1 MSWLRMCDL
10 WTFKPKEIMQ
20 NKRHLFECK
29 DSTSPTGSSLLVK
42 VAATHS
48 GIVNSN
54 GRFYRPDAMQ
64 DAAHQWLPPEPG
76 KGFAKPVLVEHD
88 HKSDVLGRVRTAR
101 YIDES
106 YKWSND
112 FPTIKDSVFYKVGDK
127 KVDLF
132 KSVDWIVDN
141 LMGLQDYS
149 GLGYIELGLN
159 VTNPEAIGK
168 VLRDEYL
175 TVSVGFKTDS
185 AICSICHQDWAKD
198 DKCEHRPG
206 VRDEES
212 GKTMFHITG
221 DFVYEE
227 VSFVNFPADPF
238 AGKISKDALKD
249 SLNRKFF
256 MGMSHDKQQA
266 FVAAAGM
273 SMSDAA
279 LDYDIQLVED
289 TVATIHDLSKSEGQ
303 VAFEAE
309 VKSDALNASRSV
321 ELKQNLQDWKPE
333 AEAEKTKKRSL
344 MSTLN
349 AKIKKN
355 GWVGAEAASAAA
367 TDEENEIQAAIST
380 DTNKDCGCGSKKNE
394 SACNC
399 ETDWSKETLTTDE
412 TEFFA
417 DEEGLYAEM
426 VIELDAALAAGELK
440 DEQVK
445 DSKLSTEARKK
456 LGSSTFCGPNRSFPV
471 PDCAHVTAAR
481 RLIGRAKVGDST
493 KSKILACVSRKASS
507 LGCGGA
513 KKDEAPQVA
522 TKTDTIQVSDE
533 FKALLDEKS
542 GNCAAEVLNTYD
554 TLNKHYKG
562 SDDDMKGRMRHLH
575 YRMGESWDNASSL
588 EWAKQHVKAHAKDE
602 VLVSTK
608 DLADKEEAINSL
620 TDEVAALKAAAGNAD
635 AAKATAAEMLK
646 GVKKSLATQIVIYKT
661 LSGAAEYK
669 DLTTEQRS
677 AKVEELSKRHVT
689 SLKDA
694 VADIMTEL
702 KWVEPTT
709 TQPADKAKELSQ
721 PVADNAQVDQSVAA
735 RETAVIPPAETESDK
750 LKKLEDAKAAIRER
764 LRSMG
769 SARERN
775 IYLAS
780 LSYDSAN
787 PASSQ
792 S

>member
-1 MSWLRMCDL
+1 MSWLRMRDL
-10 WTFKPKEIMQ
+10 WTFKPKEVME

-76 KGFAKPVLVEHD
+76 KGFPKPVLVEHD
-88 HKSDVLGRVRTAR
+88 HKSDVLGRVRSAR

-106 YKWSND
+106 YKWAND

-127 KVDLF
+127 KIDLF

-141 LMGLQDYS
+141 LMGLPDYS

-159 VTNPEAIGK
+159 VTNPDAINK

-206 VRDEES
+206 VRDEETD
-212 GKTMFHITG
+212 KVMFHITG

-238 AGKISKDALKD
+238 AGKIAKDALKD

-256 MGMSHDKQQA
+256 MGMSHEKQQA

-309 VKSDALNASRSV
+309 VKSDALVAARSV

-333 AEAEKTKKRSL
+333 AEADKTKKRSL

-355 GWVGAEAASAAA
+355 GWVGAEAASNAAT
-367 TDEENEIQAAIST
+367 TDEEKEIAAALAT
-380 DTNKDCGCGSKKNE
+380 DNGCKDCGDE
-394 SACNC
+394 V
-399 ETDWSKETLTTDE
+399 DWSKEQLSDE
-412 TEFFA
+412 DKAYFQ
-417 DEEGLYAEM
+417 DEEGLYNELCLEMDEAVKAGDLTEEQIKDAKLNAEKRNS
-426 VIELDAALAAGELK
+426 LA
-440 DEQVK
+440 
-445 DSKLSTEARKK
+445 T
-456 LGSSTFCGPNRSFPV
+456 STFCGPGRSFPV
-471 PDCAHVTAAR
+471 PDCAHVVAAR
-481 RLIGRAKVGDST
+481 RLIGRYKGEGAKA
-493 KSKILACVSRKASS
+493 KILACVSRKASS
-507 LGCGGA
+507 LGCGG
-513 KKDEAPQVA
+513 KKDAINPQP
-522 TKTDTIQVSDE
+522 TEKTDTIQVSDE

-542 GNCAAEVLNTYD
+542 GSCAAEVLGHYD
-554 TLNKHYKG
+554 GLNKHYKS

-575 YRMGESWDNASSL
+575 YRIGENWDSASSL
-588 EWAKQHVKAHAKDE
+588 EWAKQHVKALAKDE
-602 VLVSTK
+602 VLISTK
-608 DLADKEEAINSL
+608 DLADKEDAINSL
-620 TDEVAALKAAAGNAD
+620 TEEVATLKAAATTAD
-635 AAKATAAEMLK
+635 SAKATAAEMLK
-646 GVKKSLATQIVIYKT
+646 GVKKALATQIVIYKS
-661 LSGAAEYK
+661 LSGHADYK
-669 DLTTEQRS
+669 DLTKEQL
-677 AKVEELSKRHVT
+677 ATKVDELSKRHVT

-694 VADIMTEL
+694 VADIMSEL
-702 KWVEPTT
+702 KWVEPAAP
-709 TQPADKAKELSQ
+709 PADKAKELNQ
-721 PVADNAQVDQSVAA
+721 PVADNAQVDQLVAA
-735 RETAVIPPAETESDK
+735 RETAVIPPVAETEADK
-750 LKKLEDAKAAIRER
+750 LKKQQVADAAIRER
-764 LRSMG
+764 LNAMTNP
-769 SARERN
+769 RERA
-775 IYLAS
+775 IYLAE
-780 LSYDSAN
+780 LTYDSVK
-787 PASSQ
+787 PASSK